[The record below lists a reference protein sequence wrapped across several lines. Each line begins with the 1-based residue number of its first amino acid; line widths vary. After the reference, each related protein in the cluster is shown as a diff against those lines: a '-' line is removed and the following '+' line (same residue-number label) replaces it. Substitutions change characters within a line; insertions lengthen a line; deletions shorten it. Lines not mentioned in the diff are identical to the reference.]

1 MPNRFER
8 GSQYNDTYWE
18 GESGNI
24 EKSGVNPSDLVRP
37 EAIPRQGLMF
47 HPETGTGRKGDP
59 LVTPSQRQRAFSR
72 GLGINEWGL
81 PEQTL
86 SPDEETARRS
96 RELGAGDTY
105 ENDMR
110 RPPAP
115 SASRYVTNQ
124 ANLLRNAINT
134 NLSIHDVDPPK
145 PSRMEEAAGVVNHRP
160 TVISA
165 ELPSGGSAGG
175 HFWYAGDPRVN
186 GPMIDI
192 DASQT
197 DEAQKIMLVHELGH
211 NAQQTGA
218 DGKTSMPLE
227 SANGGRPAHMYSG
240 DTAEPVGEGVADGYA
255 DYHSSKYPTIDHM
268 DPSST
273 ARKLDLRSGKGKYG
287 TSGPTSKVE
296 FANDT
301 SRALYGVMRQHV
313 ATGGEIPSAQ
323 YKDETL
329 DLAGSPVYTT
339 SPEGKKTPQRWM
351 RRDSEPNELSLGR
364 MVHEN
369 PHLRDMYAGD
379 PADKKLHRA
388 VQRAHL
394 SYTGK
399 LREEAHR
406 SKVRAIT
413 GKPYNSNEYA
423 LEDLD
428 RAKVSDQLF
437 DPDA

>member
-1 MPNRFER
+1 
-8 GSQYNDTYWE
+8 
-18 GESGNI
+18 
-24 EKSGVNPSDLVRP
+24 
-37 EAIPRQGLMF
+37 
-47 HPETGTGRKGDP
+47 
-59 LVTPSQRQRAFSR
+59 
-72 GLGINEWGL
+72 
-81 PEQTL
+81 
-86 SPDEETARRS
+86 
-96 RELGAGDTY
+96 
-105 ENDMR
+105 
-110 RPPAP
+110 
-115 SASRYVTNQ
+115 
-124 ANLLRNAINT
+124 
-134 NLSIHDVDPPK
+134 
-145 PSRMEEAAGVVNHRP
+145 
-160 TVISA
+160 
-165 ELPSGGSAGG
+165 
-175 HFWYAGDPRVN
+175 
-186 GPMIDI
+186 
-192 DASQT
+192 
-197 DEAQKIMLVHELGH
+197 
-211 NAQQTGA
+211 
-218 DGKTSMPLE
+218 
-227 SANGGRPAHMYSG
+227 MYSG